1 MEFLQ
6 SLPVSTVVVIV
17 SIILFAVLTYK
28 GMGLIPVSLIC
39 AFLVS
44 FVCYEGV
51 LDGFFSLF
59 AEESTS
65 FMKQIIFVFFSA
77 GALGEL
83 MSASGASAAIGT
95 TLVRKL
101 GKGKATMII
110 AVLTIILNLSGM
122 PTVPFIVAPVIF
134 SVFKEANLPR
144 HIGLTVMFGT
154 MQPMLVCLPGAAA
167 TTNVLPTSY
176 LGTDILAAPLMGSI
190 CFVFA
195 LILVAI
201 YTWFLTYDA
210 RRRGLGYDGP
220 EPRSANTSGA
230 PLPGFFK
237 SIMCV
242 VIVVVLALGLTMT
255 GWIANSF
262 TAVIIAQIIA
272 CVYVMIFFR
281 KNTNEKF
288 SKVVEKGI
296 MGNAGFV
303 VGIGLVVG
311 YASVVTNT
319 AAYDALLGWLT
330 GLNIHPYA
338 LTVIACAL
346 ICGICVNGYGGMGIF
361 LAMLGGNIM
370 AMPGVSAEAVHRLT
384 TMTSTTF
391 DSLPHASSVLINLQ
405 CMRMTLKEGY
415 KYCFMTTIVFT
426 VCYTLLGLAIALIAY

>member
-1 MEFLQ
+1 MAILQ
-6 SLPVSTVVVIV
+6 SLPVSTIVVLA
-17 SIILFAVLTYK
+17 SIALFAILTYR

-44 FVCYEGV
+44 FVCYDGV
-51 LDGFFSLF
+51 IDGFFSLF
-59 AEESTS
+59 AEESTA

-83 MSASGASAAIGT
+83 MSSSGVSASIGL

-101 GKGKATMII
+101 GSGKATLII
-110 AVLTIILNLSGM
+110 AVLTIILNLAGM
-122 PTVPFIVAPVIF
+122 PTVPFIVAPIIF
-134 SVFKEANLPR
+134 SVFKEINLPR
-144 HIGLTVMFGT
+144 HIGLVVMFGT
-154 MQPMLVCLPGAAA
+154 MQPVLVCLPGVAA

-176 LGTDILAAPLMGSI
+176 LGTTILAAPLMGSI

-195 LILVAI
+195 LLLVAG
-201 YTWFLTYDA
+201 YTYFLMYDA
-210 RRRGLGYDGP
+210 RRRGLVYDGP
-220 EPRSANTSGA
+220 EPRAFTSSAPMPN
-230 PLPGFFK
+230 FFK

-242 VIVVVLALGLTMT
+242 VIVVVLSLGLTMT
-255 GWIANSF
+255 NLIANSF
-262 TAVIIAQIIA
+262 TAVIIAQAVA
-272 CVYVMIFFR
+272 CLYVILFFR
-281 KNTNEKF
+281 KNTNEPF
-288 SKVVEKGI
+288 ARVVEKGI
-296 MGNAGFV
+296 MSNAGFV
-303 VGIGLVVG
+303 VGIGLIVG
-311 YASVVTNT
+311 YASVVTHT
-319 AAYDALLGWLT
+319 AAYDAMLNWLT

-370 AMPGVSAEAVHRLT
+370 AMPGVNVQAVHRLT

-391 DSLPHASSVLINLQ
+391 DSLPHASAVLINLQ